1 MKKSIM
7 FLALASGLLLAV
19 STSRLLAADAASKEI
34 TVTGS
39 MVCGKCKLHET
50 ASCQNVVQVEKDG
63 KTVNYYLK
71 QNDVSKAAH
80 DPICGGS
87 SEKVTVTGTVKEK
100 DGKQMMT
107 PTKIDVVK
115 S

>member
-1 MKKSIM
+1 MKKSTM
-7 FLALASGLLLAV
+7 FLTLAAGIFLAV
-19 STSRLLAADAASKEI
+19 STSRLLAADTNLV

-39 MVCGKCKLHET
+39 MVCGKCTLHET
-50 ASCQNVVQVEKDG
+50 KACQNVVQVEQDG

-100 DGKQMMT
+100 NGKEMMT

>member
-1 MKKSIM
+1 MRKLKLMIALLAG
-7 FLALASGLLLAV
+7 LALTGVTTA
-19 STSRLLAADAASKEI
+19 LAADEVTI
-34 TVTGS
+34 TGN
-39 MVCGKCKLHET
+39 MVCGKCTLHET
-50 ASCQNVVQVEKDG
+50 DSCQNVVQVAEDG

-71 QNDVSKAAH
+71 QNSVSKDAH
-80 DPICGGS
+80 GAICGGS

-100 DGKQMMT
+100 DGKKTMT

>member
-1 MKKSIM
+1 MKKFIST
-7 FLALASGLLLAV
+7 LAAGILLAGLTTRV
-19 STSRLLAADAASKEI
+19 LAADSASKDVTI
-34 TVTGS
+34 TGT
-39 MVCGKCKLHET
+39 MVCAKCVLHET
-50 ASCQNVVQVEKDG
+50 KTCQNVVQVSQDG

-100 DGKQMMT
+100 SGKEMMT
-107 PTKIDVVK
+107 PTKIDVIK